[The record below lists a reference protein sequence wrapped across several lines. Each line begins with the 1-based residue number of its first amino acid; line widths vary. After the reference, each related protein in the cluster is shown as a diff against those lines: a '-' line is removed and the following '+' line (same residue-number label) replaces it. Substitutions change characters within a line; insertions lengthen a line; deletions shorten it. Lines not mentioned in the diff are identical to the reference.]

1 MRVAY
6 FGTSDRSIPV
16 LESLNK
22 NFELVLCVT
31 KNDTVVG
38 RKQEKR
44 ETEVKKWAKT
54 NKKPL
59 VEISGMKEDK
69 LKIIDSLIV
78 KKVEIGVVA
87 DFSFMIPEEIINTP
101 RHKLINVHFS
111 LLPKLRGASPVQ
123 FTILQG
129 YEKTGI
135 TYYLMTK
142 GMDNGPVLRQVEH
155 ELKGNESADKLYKSL
170 FLLAAENLTS
180 VLNDYVNRKITPV
193 EQDESKAT
201 YTYSPSHPKN
211 TFIFKEDAEVNWEKE
226 DELIW
231 RCVRAHTP
239 WPIAWSTLE
248 KLEDSRLAR
257 DSGLKVKQ
265 NKDKNLKIKIYEAEL
280 NTYPNEDNDKEN
292 KNQKT
297 GSNVH
302 QNKNF
307 RLKITTLQVEGSKKI
322 SWEEFKN
329 GYLEHKN

>member
-31 KNDTVVG
+31 KTDTVVG
-38 RKQEKR
+38 RKHEKR
-44 ETEVKKWAKT
+44 ETEVKKWAKI
-54 NKKPL
+54 NKKAL

-69 LKIIDSLIV
+69 LKIIDSLIME
-78 KKVEIGVVA
+78 KVEIAVVA

-101 RHKLINVHFS
+101 NHKIINIHFS

-123 FTILQG
+123 FAILQG
-129 YEKTGI
+129 FEKSGI

-155 ELKGNESADKLYKSL
+155 ELKGDETAEKLYKSL
-170 FLLAAENLTS
+170 FLLAADNLPS
-180 VLNDYVNRKITPV
+180 VLNDYINRKITPA

-211 TFIFKEDAEVNWEKE
+211 TFIFKEDAEVNWEND
-226 DELIW
+226 DEYIW
-231 RCVRAHTP
+231 RCIRAYTP
-239 WPIAWSTLE
+239 WPIAWTTLE
-248 KLEDSRLAR
+248 KLENSPFLMVL
-257 DSGLKVKQ
+257 GLKVKP
-265 NKDKNLKIKIYEAEL
+265 NKDKNLKIKIYEARL
-280 NTYPNEDNDKEN
+280 NTDTNENTDKEN
-292 KNQKT
+292 KNQ
-297 GSNVH
+297 
-302 QNKNF
+302 NKNF
-307 RLKITTLQVEGSKKI
+307 KLKITTLQVEGSKKI

-329 GYLEHKN
+329 GYLEERN